1 MRRAVV
7 DRRTAE
13 TDIHVELDLDGAGV
27 CAAATGV
34 GFLDHMLDH
43 LAKHGLLQLTVRA
56 AGDRHIDDHHTVEDV
71 GIALGQALA
80 EALGAKEGI
89 QRYGDATV
97 PMDEALATVAIDLS
111 GRAACVW
118 RVPLP
123 TEKIGAFDT
132 QLAEEFWRAVAGNA
146 KLNFHAVLHH
156 GSNSH
161 HILEGVFKAA
171 GRALR
176 QAVAVDPRR
185 AGAVPST
192 KGTL

>member
-1 MRRAVV
+1 MRRAAL

-13 TDIHVELDLDGAGV
+13 TAIRLELDLDGAGT
-27 CAAATGV
+27 CRAETGV

-43 LAKHGLLQLTVRA
+43 VAKHGMFDLVVKA
-56 AGDRHIDDHHTVEDV
+56 EGDRHIDDHHTVEDV
-71 GIALGQALA
+71 GIVLGQALA
-80 EALGAKEGI
+80 QALGGKEGI
-89 QRYGDATV
+89 ARYGDATV

-118 RVPLP
+118 RVPAP
-123 TEKIGAFDT
+123 TEKIGAFDV
-132 QLAEEFWRAVAGNA
+132 QLAEEFWRAVAGNGNLA
-146 KLNFHAVLHH
+146 FHAVLHH
-156 GSNSH
+156 GTNSH

-176 QAVAVDPRR
+176 TAVAIDPRR
-185 AGAVPST
+185 GGAVPST